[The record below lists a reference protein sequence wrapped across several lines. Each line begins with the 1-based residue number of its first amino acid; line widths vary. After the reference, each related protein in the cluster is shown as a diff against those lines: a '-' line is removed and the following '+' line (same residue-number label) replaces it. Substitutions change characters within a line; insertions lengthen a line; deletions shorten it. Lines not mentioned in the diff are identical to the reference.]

1 MGERTDR
8 GLTDRLRGV
17 DDEIESP
24 RPRRDGSKDRS
35 STREDAAH
43 PVRLRLHARV
53 AQCDHS
59 SMDERPQ
66 SFDYIVVGAGSAGCV
81 LASRLSE
88 EKDRNVLLL
97 EAGGRDNDYL
107 LRMPLGFLRAM
118 MNPNYSWGYFSE
130 PEPQLKGRKVPLP
143 RGRVLGGS
151 GSING
156 MFYMR
161 GHSLDFETWR
171 QMGCEGWGYADV
183 LPYFKRMETSWRG
196 AGKYH
201 GDRGPLHVCAID
213 TTRLL
218 HEPLFQTAAPAGF
231 NTTDDIHGDVEEGFS
246 RGEVTIDPRGRRA
259 STARAYLHP
268 VSSRRNLTV
277 RLNAVVTRVLI
288 EKGRAVGVEYCC
300 NGELHRVH
308 ASSEVVLAGGTYNSP
323 QLLLLSGIGPADEL
337 KRLGIHPALDL
348 PGVGR
353 NLSEHPHIPVEFEAS
368 APITFLNQLRFDRAA
383 FSVMRWALFG
393 RGAFATQINSCNVI
407 IRTRADL
414 AQPDVQLMCNPVR
427 MDAKLWFP
435 FVTPRQAHRVTADV
449 VVLHQRSRGWLALRS
464 SNPLDPPR
472 VHLNLLADPAD
483 FETARRGIW
492 AARKIYST
500 LPQARIVGHE
510 IRPGATLRT
519 DAELDA
525 YIRDTAQV
533 TQHPVGTCSMGT
545 GPNAVVD
552 PELRVR
558 GIEGLRVADAS
569 IMPTVPGGNT
579 NAAVIM
585 IAEKASDHI
594 RGRPMLPPEYVRP
607 TRAAAE
613 APHAE
618 PA

>member
-1 MGERTDR
+1 MPCM
-8 GLTDRLRGV
+8 
-17 DDEIESP
+17 S
-24 RPRRDGSKDRS
+24 
-35 STREDAAH
+35 AA
-43 PVRLRLHARV
+43 R
-53 AQCDHS
+53 QD
-59 SMDERPQ
+59 
-66 SFDYIVVGAGSAGCV
+66 FDYIVVGAGSAGCV

-88 EKDRNVLLL
+88 DSDRSVLLL

-118 MNPNYSWGYFSE
+118 MNPRYSWGYLSE
-130 PEPQLKGRKVPLP
+130 PEPQLRGRKVPLP

-171 QMGCEGWGYADV
+171 QLGCEGWGYADV

-201 GDRGPLHVCAID
+201 GGSGPLHVCAID

-218 HEPLFQTAAPAGF
+218 HEPLFQTAEPAGF
-231 NTTDDIHGDVEEGFS
+231 NTTEDIHAEVEEGFS

-268 VSSRRNLTV
+268 VLGRKNLT
-277 RLNAVVTRVLI
+277 LTLDALVTKVLI
-288 EKGRAVGVEYCC
+288 EKGRAVGVEYRRD
-300 NGELHRVH
+300 GKVHRVR
-308 ASSEVVLAGGTYNSP
+308 ASAEVILAGGTYNSP
-323 QLLLLSGIGPADEL
+323 QTLMLSGIGPADDL
-337 KRLGIHPALDL
+337 RKLGIAPAVDL

-353 NLSEHPHIPVEFEAS
+353 NLSEHPHIPVEFEACV
-368 APITFLNQLRFDRAA
+368 PVTFLNELRFDRVVR
-383 FSVMRWALFG
+383 SVMQWALFG

-407 IRTRADL
+407 IRTRPDL
-414 AQPDVQLMCNPVR
+414 PQPDVQLMCNPVR
-427 MDAKLWFP
+427 MDAKMWFP
-435 FVTPRQAHRVTADV
+435 IVAPRQAHRITADV
-449 VVLHQRSRGWLALRS
+449 VVLHQQSRGWLTLRS
-464 SNPLDPPR
+464 SNPLDAPR
-472 VHLNLLADPAD
+472 VQLNLFADPAD
-483 FETARRGIW
+483 FDTARRGIW

-500 LPQARIVGHE
+500 LPQARIVGAE
-510 IRPGATLRT
+510 IRPGAALRT
-519 DAELDA
+519 DAELEN
-525 YIRDTAQV
+525 YIRDAAQV
-533 TQHPVGTCSMGT
+533 TQHPVGTCTMGV

-552 PELRVR
+552 PQLRVR

-585 IAEKASDHI
+585 VAEKASDHI
-594 RGRPMLPPEYVRP
+594 RGRPILPPESVRQS
-607 TRAAAE
+607 TAAAS
-613 APHAE
+613 AHAE

>member
-1 MGERTDR
+1 MN
-8 GLTDRLRGV
+8 
-17 DDEIESP
+17 ES
-24 RPRRDGSKDRS
+24 
-35 STREDAAH
+35 
-43 PVRLRLHARV
+43 
-53 AQCDHS
+53 AQG
-59 SMDERPQ
+59 
-66 SFDYIVVGAGSAGCV
+66 FDYIVVGAGSAGCV

-88 EKDRNVLLL
+88 DEDRSVLLL
-97 EAGGRDNDYL
+97 EAGGPDNHYL

-118 MNPNYSWGYFSE
+118 MNPRFSWGYFSE
-130 PEPQLKGRKVPLP
+130 PEPQLRGRRVPLP

-161 GHSLDFETWR
+161 GHSLDFETWK
-171 QMGCEGWGYADV
+171 QMGCNGWGYADV

-201 GDRGPLHVCAID
+201 GGGGPLHVCAID

-218 HEPLFQTAAPAGF
+218 HEPLFHTAVPAGF
-231 NTTDDIHGDVEEGFS
+231 NTTDDIHGDMEEGFS
-246 RGEVTIDPRGRRA
+246 RGEVTIDPRARRA
-259 STARAYLHP
+259 STATAYLHP
-268 VSSRRNLTV
+268 VMRRRNLTV
-277 RLNAVVTRVLI
+277 SVNALATRIII
-288 EKGRAVGVEYCC
+288 EKGRAVGVEYRCD
-300 NGELHRVH
+300 GELRRARAH
-308 ASSEVVLAGGTYNSP
+308 AEVILAGGTYNSP
-323 QLLLLSGIGPADEL
+323 QLLLLSGVGPAEDL
-337 KRLGIHPALDL
+337 RKLGIQPALDL

-368 APITFLNQLRFDRAA
+368 APVTFLNQLRFDRAA
-383 FSVMRWALFG
+383 LSLMQWALLG

-407 IRTRADL
+407 IRTRPDL

-435 FVTPRQAHRVTADV
+435 VVTPRQAHRMTADV
-449 VVLHQRSRGWLALRS
+449 VVLHEKSRGWLTLGSA
-464 SNPLDPPR
+464 NPLDPPR
-472 VHLNLLADPAD
+472 VQLNLFADPAD
-483 FETARRGIW
+483 FDTARRGIR

-500 LPQARIVGHE
+500 LPQARLVGQE
-510 IRPGATLRT
+510 IRPGAALRT

-545 GPNAVVD
+545 GADAVVD

-558 GIEGLRVADAS
+558 GIEGLRIADAS

-594 RGRPMLPPEYVRP
+594 RGRPMLPPEHVRAA
-607 TRAAAE
+607 RSAAE
-613 APHAE
+613 ATHPE
-618 PA
+618 PV

>member
-1 MGERTDR
+1 MN
-8 GLTDRLRGV
+8 
-17 DDEIESP
+17 
-24 RPRRDGSKDRS
+24 
-35 STREDAAH
+35 DAQA
-43 PVRLRLHARV
+43 
-53 AQCDHS
+53 
-59 SMDERPQ
+59 
-66 SFDYIVVGAGSAGCV
+66 FDYIVVGAGSAGCV

-88 EKDRNVLLL
+88 EKERRVLLL

-118 MNPNYSWGYFSE
+118 MNPKYSWGYLSE
-130 PEPQLKGRKVPLP
+130 PEPELRGRKVPLP

-161 GHSLDFETWR
+161 GHSLDFETWKAL
-171 QMGCEGWGYADV
+171 GCEGWGYADV

-201 GDRGPLHVCAID
+201 GGEGPLNVCPID

-218 HEPLFQTAAPAGF
+218 HEPLLQTAVPAGF

-246 RGEVTIDPRGRRA
+246 RGEVTIDPRARRA

-268 VSSRRNLTV
+268 ITDRSNLTV
-277 RLNAVVTRVLI
+277 TLDALVTRVLV
-288 EKGRAVGVEYCC
+288 ESGRAVGVEYRKE
-300 NGELHRVH
+300 GKLHRVP
-308 ASSEVVLAGGTYNSP
+308 ANAEVILAGGTYNSP
-323 QLLLLSGIGPADEL
+323 QLLMLSGIGPADDL
-337 KRLGIHPALDL
+337 RRLGIQPVADV

-353 NLSEHPHIPVEFEAS
+353 NLSEHPHIPVEFAAS
-368 APITFLNQLRFDRAA
+368 MPVTFLNELRFDRAA
-383 FSVMRWALFG
+383 LSVMQWALFG
-393 RGAFATQINSCNVI
+393 RGAFATQINSCNII
-407 IRTRADL
+407 IRTRPDL

-435 FVTPRQAHRVTADV
+435 LVTARQSHRITADV
-449 VVLHQRSRGWLALRS
+449 VVLHQRSRGWLTLRS
-464 SNPLDPPR
+464 ASPLDAPR
-472 VHLNLLADPAD
+472 VQLNLFADPAD
-483 FETARRGIW
+483 FDTARRGIW

-500 LPQARIVGHE
+500 LPQARIVGEE
-510 IRPGATLRT
+510 IRPGAARQS
-519 DAELDA
+519 DAELEA

-545 GPNAVVD
+545 GANAVVD

-558 GIEGLRVADAS
+558 GIAGLRIADAS

-585 IAEKASDHI
+585 VAEKASDHI
-594 RGRPMLPPEYVRP
+594 RGRAPLPPEHVRP
-607 TRAAAE
+607 TRSAAH
-613 APHAE
+613 APHPETA
-618 PA
+618 